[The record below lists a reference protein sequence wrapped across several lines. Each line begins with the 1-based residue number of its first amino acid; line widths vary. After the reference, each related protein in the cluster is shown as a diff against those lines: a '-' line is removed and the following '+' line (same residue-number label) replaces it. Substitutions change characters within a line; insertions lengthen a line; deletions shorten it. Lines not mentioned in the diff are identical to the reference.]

1 MARTRLFWT
10 ISWLVTGWIV
20 WEFLYYEQFKLN
32 AAEGSVE
39 GVFLPLAR
47 WIGMPALEPQ
57 LRWGVALLEIAASV
71 LLLNQPTR
79 AWGAGMAAGILGG
92 AIFLHVLGPIGIDP
106 YNDGAQLFREAVT
119 CFALSLFLLWWHR
132 EELPSLLARPLGAR
146 A

>member
-1 MARTRLFWT
+1 MPRNRLFWT
-10 ISWLVTGWIV
+10 ISWLVTGWVV

-57 LRWGVALLEIAASV
+57 LRWGVALLEITASV
-71 LLLNQPTR
+71 LLINQPTR
-79 AWGAGMAAGILGG
+79 VWGALMGAGILGG

-119 CFALSLFLLWWHR
+119 CFGLSLFLAWWHR
-132 EELPSLLARPLGAR
+132 ADLPVLRLGAVGAR